1 MKRFLLIFII
11 LFVIVYFQY
20 LNINKESE
28 DFTILQYRNPSK
40 DIIEQMLFEK
50 RISIITDLPF
60 DTIIYNNNPVMMITP
75 KLYSKLSQNQ
85 HDSVLKQLK
94 KFFEYYY
101 LPMTVKSDISIN
113 YEKRTTQTRL
123 IKQSNYR
130 FCIAQFLGARK
141 IYLFPPSSEKNLY
154 QDANGGYL
162 VDFWNQNV
170 QKYPNL
176 KQAKYIEINLYPG
189 MAIFIPYKWI
199 YCYEITDNSM
209 SVSFYSESIFTNILK
224 K

>member
-28 DFTILQYRNPSK
+28 DFTILQHRNPSK
-40 DIIEQMLFEK
+40 DIIEKMLFEK

-60 DTIIYNNNPVMMITP
+60 DTIMFNNNPVMMITP
-75 KLYSKLSQNQ
+75 KLYSKLSQQQ
-85 HDSVLKQLK
+85 HDSILKQLK
-94 KFFEYYY
+94 QFFEYYY
-101 LPMTVKSDISIN
+101 LPMTIKSDISIN

-123 IKQSNYR
+123 ISQSNYR
-130 FCIAQFLGARK
+130 FCIAQFLGTRK
-141 IYLFPPSSEKNLY
+141 LYLFPPSSKENLY
-154 QDANGGYL
+154 SDVNGGFS
-162 VDFWNQNV
+162 VDFWNQNTK
-170 QKYPNL
+170 KYPNL
-176 KQAKYIEINLYPG
+176 TKAKYIEINLYPG

-209 SVSFYSESIFTNILK
+209 SVSFYSESIFTNLLK